1 MAFVGERW
9 QSKCPT
15 IRDRNTHIFNQDLLS
30 DVKFLV
36 PVSNRTESESKR
48 MKVIPAH
55 KFVLAIGSPV
65 FFAKFYGQLVD
76 TTGLIELPDCDF
88 ESLLEFFRYLY
99 SDNVNLT
106 RK

>member
-1 MAFVGERW
+1 
-9 QSKCPT
+9 
-15 IRDRNTHIFNQDLLS
+15 
-30 DVKFLV
+30 
-36 PVSNRTESESKR
+36 

-55 KFVLAIGSPV
+55 KFVLSIGSPV
-65 FFAKFYGQLVD
+65 FFAMFYGQLVD

-106 RK
+106 GNNVMQVLYLAKKYMVSSLAEKCT